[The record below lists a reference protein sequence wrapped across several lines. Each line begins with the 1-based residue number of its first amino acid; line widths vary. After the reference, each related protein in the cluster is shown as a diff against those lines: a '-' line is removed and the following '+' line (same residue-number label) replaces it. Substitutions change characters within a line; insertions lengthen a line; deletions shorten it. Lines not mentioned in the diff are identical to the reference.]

1 MGLGRDDLTAINPQ
15 LIYVSFSGFGQTG
28 PSASRRGV
36 DALIQVETG
45 LALAQGGLLGSLSFV
60 AEAAGLALTGA
71 MIASLFKRERT
82 GEVDHIEM
90 NLFDVGLYLQ
100 TAPILECSITG
111 NMLDQTAHAA
121 RYPLSGIFTA
131 ADGPI
136 YMGLYWDSDWATFC
150 DIGGRPELSTD
161 PRFATGPERSANLEA
176 LHEIVGQMLMTRS
189 RREWIDALEA
199 RGVMAGEVRTHTE
212 VLDAEQ
218 TRLSNSIEKLPTTRG
233 EVGAF
238 VKSPARLG
246 GHRPDASPAPKVGQ
260 DTDEILDI
268 IEIAPG
274 AREDLRKRGVVS

>member
-1 MGLGRDDLTAINPQ
+1 MRAWAHAVRRAVSPSRKGRPP
-15 LIYVSFSGFGQTG
+15 SGGAKVG
-28 PSASRRGV
+28 
-36 DALIQVETG
+36 
-45 LALAQGGLLGSLSFV
+45 GGL
-60 AEAAGLALTGA
+60 
-71 MIASLFKRERT
+71 
-82 GEVDHIEM
+82 
-90 NLFDVGLYLQ
+90 
-100 TAPILECSITG
+100 
-111 NMLDQTAHAA
+111 
-121 RYPLSGIFTA
+121 
-131 ADGPI
+131 
-136 YMGLYWDSDWATFC
+136 
-150 DIGGRPELSTD
+150 
-161 PRFATGPERSANLEA
+161 
-176 LHEIVGQMLMTRS
+176 S
-189 RREWIDALEA
+189 RA